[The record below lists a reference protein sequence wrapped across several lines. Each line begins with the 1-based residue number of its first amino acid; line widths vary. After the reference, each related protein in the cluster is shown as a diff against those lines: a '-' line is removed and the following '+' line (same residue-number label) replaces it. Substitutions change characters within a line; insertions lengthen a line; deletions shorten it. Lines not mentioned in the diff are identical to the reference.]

1 MRYFQVLM
9 VVFFLVHSS
18 AEGQTSVIQTVP
30 AALTS
35 VDGVVKRL
43 YEVIS
48 GPAGQRRD
56 WDQFRQLFR
65 SEARLNAMGKDRE
78 GKPRFST
85 MAIEDYIR
93 NAGPNFEQNGF
104 FEREISRITEQY
116 GDMVHVFS
124 TYESRR
130 TIDGEVFSRG
140 INSIQ
145 LIQKDGRYWIVN
157 ILWNSESADQ
167 PIPAKYLKN

>member
-1 MRYFQVLM
+1 MRYFQVLI
-9 VVFFLVHSS
+9 VVFFLGYGSAKGQSS
-18 AEGQTSVIQTVP
+18 IIQTVP
-30 AALTS
+30 TALTTA
-35 VDGVVKRL
+35 DGVVKKL

-56 WDQFRQLFR
+56 WDTFRQLFR
-65 SEARLNAMGKDRE
+65 SEARLNALSKDRE
-78 GKPRFST
+78 GKVRFST

-104 FEREISRITEQY
+104 FEREINRITEQY
-116 GDMVHVFS
+116 GDMVHIFS

-130 TIDGEVFSRG
+130 TIDGAVFSRG

-157 ILWNSESADQ
+157 ILWNNESAEQ